1 MFIRSKGE
9 GFYFSL
15 EVPDEIMEEWM
26 PRATQIVMI
35 ELLAPIVANE
45 CFKKDL
51 EGATVLLFVD
61 SEAVEGALVKG
72 YSSKDDLCWLTS
84 VFWDQALK
92 LRALFYIDRVATDAN
107 PGDGPSRGRD
117 REARACRWKWIRSYF
132 PEVVIEGLGKFT
144 LKMVDLPLG
153 T

>member
-1 MFIRSKGE
+1 MFIRSKGK

-15 EVPDEIMEEWM
+15 EVPNEIMEEWV

-35 ELLAPIVANE
+35 ELLAPIIANE

-51 EGATVLLFVD
+51 EGAKVLLFLD

-72 YSSKDDLCWLTS
+72 YSSKDDLCWLIS

-92 LRALFYIDRVATDAN
+92 LKALFYICLLYTS
-107 PGDGPSRGRD
+107 PSPRD
-117 REARACRWKWIRSYF
+117 S
-132 PEVVIEGLGKFT
+132 
-144 LKMVDLPLG
+144 
-153 T
+153 